1 MKMRF
6 ACLVVAAL
14 AAFPAIS
21 VVATRQAVAQSA
33 DHTTTPLMVI
43 RFNQPR
49 IYFQRPLYNAVSRAL
64 AAKPS
69 VMFNLINY
77 VPTKDNGAAQRDLQ
91 AVLNT
96 LNEMGVPSSRVSV
109 NSQQDPTLRFSEVHL
124 YVR

>member
-1 MKMRF
+1 MKLRVT
-6 ACLVVAAL
+6 CLLLAVLAVFPLLTAVV
-14 AAFPAIS
+14 PAP
-21 VVATRQAVAQSA
+21 AQAQMA

-64 AAKPS
+64 QAKPS

-77 VPTKDNGAAQRDLQ
+77 MPKTDDAKAQQDLQ

-96 LNEMGVPSSRVSV
+96 LNEMGVPRSRIAVS
-109 NSQQDPTLRFSEVHL
+109 NEADPSLRFSEVHV